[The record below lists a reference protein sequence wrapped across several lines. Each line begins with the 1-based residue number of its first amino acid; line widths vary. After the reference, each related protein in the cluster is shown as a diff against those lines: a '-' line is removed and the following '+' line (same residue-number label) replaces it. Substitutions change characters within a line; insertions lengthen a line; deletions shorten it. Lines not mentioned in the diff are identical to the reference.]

1 MRLRSLMTRLA
12 ASTVLIAAAI
22 GAQAAPSIS
31 GRELAV
37 GASDVQQYLDGSF
50 PRTQDALGGLI
61 ALTMSHPQL
70 SLPAGERLNLGMDVA
85 LATAGGNPAKL
96 GTVKLS
102 SGLRYDAQ
110 TQGFHLQQ
118 PSVDDFTPAS
128 QGGRLDSRTRG
139 LLNAW
144 LSDYAQREP
153 IYKLDPAVAG
163 LLGALQVQSAQVKNG
178 KLVVTFNQNLGDL
191 VPAGVL
197 GTTSAA
203 SRRQR
208 FHHRLAEGRN
218 VIGLAAGDQVA
229 VHHHFRVAPARAG
242 IGQVL
247 LQRRPR
253 GDLVSLRQPA
263 VDQQPGAVADRRH
276 RLAGTGHAA
285 DEIQYCFVGAQGV
298 WTDHATGQHQR
309 IETAG
314 VGAIQWLIH
323 GDRIT
328 PVLVLP
334 ALDARLLGRRHH
346 AHARALRFQQ
356 VLGLDQ
362 FGLLETMRGEDG
374 DLFAA

>member
-31 GRELAV
+31 GRELSV

-118 PSVDDFTPAS
+118 PSVDDFTPAN

-163 LLGALQVQSAQVKNG
+163 VLGALQVQSAQVKNG
-178 KLVVTFNQNLGDL
+178 KLVVTFNQNLGNL
-191 VPAGVL
+191 VPAGL
-197 GTTSAA
+197 LGKRGGAGRWPAARHSICRPAAGTTGSA
-203 SRRQR
+203 SGGKR
-208 FHHRLAEGRN
+208 FYHRLAESRN
-218 VIGLAAGDQVA
+218 VIRLAAGDDVA
-229 VHHHFRVAPARAG
+229 VDHHLGIAPCRTRVRQILLQGRPGGQLAA
-242 IGQVL
+242 IGQA
-247 LQRRPR
+247 
-253 GDLVSLRQPA
+253 A
-263 VDQQPGAVADRRH
+263 VDQQPRAMADRRDG
-276 RLAGTGHAA
+276 LAG
-285 DEIQYCFVGAQGV
+285 F
-298 WTDHATGQHQR
+298 
-309 IETAG
+309 
-314 VGAIQWLIH
+314 IH
-323 GDRIT
+323 
-328 PVLVLP
+328 
-334 ALDARLLGRRHH
+334 
-346 AHARALRFQQ
+346 
-356 VLGLDQ
+356 
-362 FGLLETMRGEDG
+362 
-374 DLFAA
+374 